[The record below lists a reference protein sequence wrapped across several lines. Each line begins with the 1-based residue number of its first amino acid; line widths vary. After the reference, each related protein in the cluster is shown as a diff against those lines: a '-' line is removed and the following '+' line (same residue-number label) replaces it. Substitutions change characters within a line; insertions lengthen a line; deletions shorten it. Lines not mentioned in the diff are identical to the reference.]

1 MTSGKKI
8 NKLTKEDLTKEE
20 RQGLKEK
27 LVALEKALLASFIK
41 TDQGISIRDV
51 PLPQVAVSRK
61 VTSDLSNLSLAIQQ
75 TIDLCVDASISAY
88 INKLDDMFEDAFNT
102 SFVKAIKKIGSKIAS
117 YQQSNATSNFG
128 YIQQIYNTMNG
139 STGIYTSDCTG
150 IGYTQNLANG
160 RTARDT
166 GQTVPYAG
174 QTMPTIP
181 SQTVPYLGQIMLP
194 VAGVTASLT
203 TGQAGPWAG
212 QTGYL
217 VAQTALSIAGQ
228 SGTLEL
234 SPGFHVMTCS
244 TDFNC
249 YSSPVNTISHAI
261 PYTHAICA
269 ESCYEPVQ
277 SHQVN
282 GLAQDMHH
290 GQKEIYS
297 QNPVVPTHFR
307 SLDQK
312 DNQLRP
318 EVSKTD
324 LRFYDL
330 TSIKQKYDE
339 SVID

>member
-1 MTSGKKI
+1 M
-8 NKLTKEDLTKEE
+8 
-20 RQGLKEK
+20 
-27 LVALEKALLASFIK
+27 
-41 TDQGISIRDV
+41 
-51 PLPQVAVSRK
+51 
-61 VTSDLSNLSLAIQQ
+61 
-75 TIDLCVDASISAY
+75 
-88 INKLDDMFEDAFNT
+88 
-102 SFVKAIKKIGSKIAS
+102 
-117 YQQSNATSNFG
+117 
-128 YIQQIYNTMNG
+128 
-139 STGIYTSDCTG
+139 
-150 IGYTQNLANG
+150 
-160 RTARDT
+160 
-166 GQTVPYAG
+166 
-174 QTMPTIP
+174 
-181 SQTVPYLGQIMLP
+181 
-194 VAGVTASLT
+194 TASLT

-277 SHQVN
+277 SHQVD
-282 GLAQDMHH
+282 GLAQDMRH

-339 SVID
+339 SVIDYIKRLRDAKSRCSYLNITESDLADFAYNGLLVSIKQRLNGKVFLDVNHVLHEALA